1 MPRPKGSK
9 NKVTMIA
16 TASVDY
22 AALIDEK
29 QSAKDSLNAE
39 VTSIAAN
46 IDSLKAD
53 LKSKKAEIKKLD
65 KELAHLAEK
74 KDEADKKGIIIMNKP
89 DFPTAGRPGVLNV
102 HEKSIAID
110 CVLAYTMSERR
121 KV

>member
-16 TASVDY
+16 AAPVDY

-29 QSAKDSLNAE
+29 QSAKDSLNAD

-46 IDSLKAD
+46 IDSL
-53 LKSKKAEIKKLD
+53 KAEIKKLD

-74 KDEADKKGIIIMNKP
+74 KDEADKK
-89 DFPTAGRPGVLNV
+89 AAEAAA
-102 HEKSIAID
+102 EKEAVD
-110 CVLAYTMSERR
+110 LVKKALANGTTVDDILELL
-121 KV
+121 K

>member
-16 TASVDY
+16 AAPVDY
-22 AALIDEK
+22 SALIDEK

-39 VTSIAAN
+39 ATSIAAN

-65 KELAHLAEK
+65 KELVRLAEK
-74 KDEADKKGIIIMNKP
+74 KDEADKKAAIEANKKKAEELVANALANGM
-89 DFPTAGRPGVLNV
+89 TA
-102 HEKSIAID
+102 EDIAE
-110 CVLAYTMSERR
+110 LL
-121 KV
+121 K

>member
-9 NKVTMIA
+9 NKVVVNAETSI
-16 TASVDY
+16 DY

-29 QSAKDSLNAE
+29 QSAKDALSAE

-74 KDEADKKGIIIMNKP
+74 KDEADKK
-89 DFPTAGRPGVLNV
+89 AAEAAA
-102 HEKSIAID
+102 EKEAVD
-110 CVLAYTMSERR
+110 LVKKALANGTTVDDILELL
-121 KV
+121 K

>member
-16 TASVDY
+16 AASIDY

-53 LKSKKAEIKKLD
+53 LKSKKAGRCRKGSRRSC
-65 KELAHLAEK
+65 KE
-74 KDEADKKGIIIMNKP
+74 G
-89 DFPTAGRPGVLNV
+89 AGKWNY
-102 HEKSIAID
+102 
-110 CVLAYTMSERR
+110 C
-121 KV
+121 

>member
-16 TASVDY
+16 AASIDY

-53 LKSKKAEIKKLD
+53 LE
-65 KELAHLAEK
+65 
-74 KDEADKKGIIIMNKP
+74 
-89 DFPTAGRPGVLNV
+89 V
-102 HEKSIAID
+102 
-110 CVLAYTMSERR
+110 
-121 KV
+121 